1 MKESEYAQN
10 NVDAKVIIA
19 QVLDTLQMNAP
30 AFSTATGIAYQ
41 RIYDLQRGRT
51 KKFNPGVVNM
61 IVAAFPQV
69 RKEFLYTGEG
79 PVLSSDIPADL
90 IQNPVAGGEATA
102 ILTKAMQMQ
111 SDLMEKAE
119 RLLAKEAELNKR
131 EVELMRREHELDLL
145 RAKLG
150 AEGFV
155 PEKKDAV

>member
-19 QVLDTLQMNAP
+19 KLLDTMQMNAS
-30 AFSTATGIAYQ
+30 AFSIATGIAYQ

-79 PVLSSDIPADL
+79 PVLLSDVPADL
-90 IQNPVAGGEATA
+90 IQNPASYDPAG
-102 ILTKAMQMQ
+102 ILAKAMQMQ

-119 RLLAKEAELNKR
+119 RLLEKEAELNKR
-131 EVELMRREHELDLL
+131 EIELMRREHEIELL
-145 RAKLG
+145 RARIG
-150 AEGFV
+150 AEKFI